1 MIRIEQRHRIEKG
14 VGFGWSDWGPFDPAD
29 TALSLE
35 TVTKALMEAANPDC
49 QFVTLSL
56 NFSPFDPS
64 WGWQYRGK
72 QV

>member
-1 MIRIEQRHRIEKG
+1 MLKIEQREFAGQCNAPWK
-14 VGFGWSDWGPFDPAD
+14 PFDPQ
-29 TALSLE
+29 TSPLSEQTVLAVLE
-35 TVTKALMEAANPDC
+35 EAPNPDC

-72 QV
+72 QVTG